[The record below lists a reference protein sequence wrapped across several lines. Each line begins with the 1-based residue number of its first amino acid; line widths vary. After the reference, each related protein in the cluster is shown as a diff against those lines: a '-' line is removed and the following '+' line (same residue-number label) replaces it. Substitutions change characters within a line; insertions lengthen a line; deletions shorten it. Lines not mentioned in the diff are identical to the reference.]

1 MKILKNKNNRTVAA
15 ALLLVIAAYVLRFVG
30 MYVYF
35 PKLCGILRSFIYIG
49 LFVFWGFSLRVRIIQ
64 KQVRRYLT
72 AAAALMVF
80 WFVIRTVKFNFLS
93 ETMYPDVR
101 RYLWYFYY
109 LPMLFIPVL
118 TVLVALFI
126 RQPEDHRQPKLTK
139 LICIPPALL
148 FLLVITND
156 LHQKVFTFP
165 DDAEVWTDSDNGY
178 AIGYF
183 LVVGSY
189 VVCAFAVLVLLF
201 KKCRIPGSRKRILL
215 PCIPV
220 CAIIVYIA
228 LYGLDVQWLRF
239 ICGDV
244 TAFICLMY
252 AAALEICIQCG
263 FIQANTKYME
273 LFDASTV
280 GVQITDDDYNVIL
293 SSKAARSADRQLLRL
308 TENGAVMLDDGIRL
322 SGAPIHGGHVVWYE
336 DMSDLIAV
344 LEELNEAKEELED
357 SNEIL
362 EEENAVKARE
372 AHIAEQDRLYN
383 IIGQETAKQISLMD
397 TLIRQAENSA
407 DDNERVRLLRKMLFI
422 GAYLKRRS
430 NLVFLADKKSV
441 TEARELALTFRE
453 SLENL
458 EMYGVTCGFHCNITE
473 PVPVE
478 HIMSM
483 YDFFEDV
490 TELSLDKMSCLT
502 VFADKEKERFAL
514 VINTDSSARLDCL
527 ACENVTAVKDED
539 GEWQLSLRIG
549 GDTVEQA

>member
-1 MKILKNKNNRTVAA
+1 MLKNKNNRTVAA
-15 ALLLVIAAYVLRFVG
+15 ASLLVIVAYVLRFID
-30 MYVYF
+30 MYVCF
-35 PKLCGILRSFIYIG
+35 PRLCGILRSFIYIG
-49 LFVFWGFSLRVRIIQ
+49 LLVFWGFSLRARIIQ
-64 KQVRRYLT
+64 KQVRQYLT

-80 WFVIRTVKFNFLS
+80 WFAVRTAKFNFVS

-109 LPMLFIPVL
+109 LPMLFVPVL
-118 TVLVALFI
+118 TVLVAMFI
-126 RQPEDHRQPKLTK
+126 RQPEEHRQPKLTK
-139 LICIPPALL
+139 LICIPPAML

-165 DDAEVWTDSDNGY
+165 DDAAVWTDSDYGY

-201 KKCRIPGSRKRILL
+201 KKCRIPGTRQRILL

-239 ICGDV
+239 IFGDM
-244 TAFICLMY
+244 TAFICIMY

-263 FIQANTKYME
+263 FIQANTGYME

-280 GVQITDDDYNVIL
+280 GVEITDDDYNVIL
-293 SSKAARSADRQLLRL
+293 SSKAARTADRQLLRL
-308 TENGAVMLDDGIRL
+308 TEKGAVMLDDGIRL

-336 DMSDLIAV
+336 DISDLIAV
-344 LEELNEAKEELED
+344 LEELNEAKEELKD

-383 IIGQETAKQISLMD
+383 IIGQETAEQISLME
-397 TLIRQAENSA
+397 TLIRQTENSA
-407 DDNERVRLLRKMLFI
+407 DDNERVRLLKKMLVI

-430 NLVFLADKKSV
+430 NLVFLANKRSV

-478 HIMSM
+478 YIMSM
-483 YDFFEDV
+483 YDFFENV

-502 VFADKEKERFAL
+502 VFADKAEERFEL
-514 VINTDSSARLDCL
+514 VINTDSSARLDRI
-527 ACENVTAVKDED
+527 ACDNVAVVKDED
-539 GEWQLSLRIG
+539 GEWKLSLRIG
-549 GDTVEQA
+549 GDTVEQV